1 MSYKKPPVTPSES
14 QVSFRQ
20 FDKPSLQSEDLSLK
34 PNHLQFPRNKAV
46 SLLSLLLFVCFILGR
61 KDGVGGGGAGGLGTT
76 HTKTLQRRQNV
87 SHEKPKVKTRSMLS
101 KRTLLTAETKM

>member
-61 KDGVGGGGAGGLGTT
+61 KDGVGGGGRGVWEP
-76 HTKTLQRRQNV
+76 HTQKHYKEDKMFLMKN
-87 SHEKPKVKTRSMLS
+87 PK
-101 KRTLLTAETKM
+101 